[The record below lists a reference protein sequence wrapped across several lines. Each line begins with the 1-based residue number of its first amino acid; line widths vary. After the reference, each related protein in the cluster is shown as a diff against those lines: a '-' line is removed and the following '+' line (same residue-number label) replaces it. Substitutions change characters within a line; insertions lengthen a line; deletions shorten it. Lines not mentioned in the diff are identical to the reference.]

1 MKKVITICLM
11 VVTLLVGGMTVEAK
25 TTKKKGKART
35 TQISKK
41 SSGLAE
47 KIIGHTYENKKYE
60 LQWTFFKN
68 GIGKVK
74 FTDLN
79 RSQKFKWEQ
88 DGKNNIVIY
97 GVYKYID
104 ARAEISSDGKK
115 LIVLDFADG
124 SEFIMKI
131 IK

>member
-1 MKKVITICLM
+1 MPRPPRKKLKREQFKYLKNFVDQL
-11 VVTLLVGGMTVEAK
+11 K
-25 TTKKKGKART
+25 
-35 TQISKK
+35 
-41 SSGLAE
+41 
-47 KIIGHTYENKKYE
+47 KIIGHTYENKEYE

-97 GVYKYID
+97 GDYKID
-104 ARAEISSDGKK
+104 AGAKISSDGKK
-115 LIVLDFADG
+115 LIVLDFSDG
-124 SEFIMKI
+124 SKFIMKI